1 MPKNITQYNLLISC
15 PGDIQTEIEQI
26 NRAVD
31 DFNERYSDVLGISIR
46 PKHWRKSSY
55 AQSGDK
61 PQNLLNKQFVEDCD
75 AAVALL
81 WTRFGTPTDKY
92 GSGTEEEI
100 EIMLEAG
107 KQVFMYFSDK
117 PLPPSEQDP
126 DEYNRVKEFR
136 KKYKER
142 GMYFKYSSDEEFY
155 RLFSAHLTKFFLS
168 LEAVS
173 EITTNRVSK
182 LKLCGI
188 GFDGELYDTI
198 PIQRFVLNTSHNMEN
213 LRSRIQ
219 ELFQQIS
226 ELHPDDQTA
235 TKADDR
241 STTLIPTDSLL
252 SSKEKVWNALH
263 TAIEIKEDRK
273 KFISEIAEAFA
284 FELPEDFFSL
294 GNLSED
300 KFSSNPLLGVR
311 NIIGTE
317 SEKKKYR
324 LLNDLYD
331 TIIKAADWG
340 PVESAFD
347 NFDCI
352 KLALENCGTAIDEDV
367 EVTLRIGKD
376 VLLTLSDF
384 PTLDNASK
392 GYLLN
397 DCKMDV
403 LFGIMD
409 TAKFKGYDASVR
421 HPLANSYHPSSLD
434 MFAHDYSN
442 DYEDELE
449 NIFCYTT
456 YLENNQYAVKLK
468 FDYIKHHTVV
478 AFPTPIFLKRIP
490 DKIEFEIT
498 SRNSP
503 DVIRG
508 KLTVENKAINIE

>member
-31 DFNERYSDVLGISIR
+31 DFNERYSDVLGISVR

-117 PLPPSEQDP
+117 PLPPSKQDP

-142 GMYFKYSSDEEFY
+142 GMYFTYSSDEEFY

-173 EITTNRVSK
+173 EITANRVSK

-188 GFDGELYDTI
+188 GIDGELYDTI
-198 PIQRFVLNTSHNMEN
+198 PVQEFTLNVSCNMEEF
-213 LRSRIQ
+213 RVRIRQ
-219 ELFQQIS
+219 LFQCIAD
-226 ELHPDDQTA
+226 LHLNEESVESDKSAFHLFANNDLSP
-235 TKADDR
+235 
-241 STTLIPTDSLL
+241 STNG
-252 SSKEKVWNALH
+252 VWNTLH
-263 TAIEIKEDRK
+263 SAVKIEEGK
-273 KFISEIAEAFA
+273 KNLIIQLAELTG
-284 FELPEDFFSL
+284 FELPDDFFLL
-294 GNLSED
+294 GNLSEN
-300 KFSSNPLLGVR
+300 KLSANTFFGKSNLE
-311 NIIGTE
+311 GTE
-317 SEKKKYR
+317 AEKKKYR

-367 EVTLRIGKD
+367 EVTLRMDKD

-434 MFAHDYSN
+434 MFAHDYSD

-456 YLENNQYAVKLK
+456 YLENNQYALKLK

-490 DKIEFEIT
+490 DEIEYEIT

-508 KLTVENKAINIE
+508 KLTVVNKATNIE